1 MPSVDIL
8 CQVAIW
14 KLRESKCW
22 LQVLSEVY
30 GVPLKPVHQDV
41 EPYFEHP
48 RPASPEEGQLPQ
60 ARSPALLP
68 QPYTVKAVTPAQ
80 PSQAQLLPELVRE
93 LARPTLQETA
103 TRTSNSRGIQA
114 GEQAG
119 PADQRMPSAVSNL
132 QPQTERAPRS
142 IADRPSTGVRP
153 PEAPAEQH
161 LDRYYLAAARELD
174 MLAQLMGGAGSSST
188 PVQGP
193 GLLPGSLRSPSSNKF
208 PARQRERPKSGQ
220 VKSHSRKRGAPP
232 QKAVAEEQRQ
242 STAASISNAESQ
254 PLQPAHILEPTAA
267 ESGVQE
273 QPSSSADAAG
283 VQQMLPWAQGTWM
296 EQLAAV
302 AAAAASAATA
312 AVQAQRMQQSDR
324 PLPSGHQRPMLS
336 EAPSKQEV
344 PVQLGDASD
353 SSMHPT
359 ESRPAMP
366 ASAPVDIVPVANN
379 DGPSSAQ
386 PDKIRQP
393 MSVRTA
399 GVERNV
405 QTEVHKEVQ
414 NTASQLAAAAAHD
427 QQEIPLDRP
436 LQSHRPIKDRLVHSS
451 GEASRREVA
460 PGPSMTVDI
469 QQTIGSFSAAQPQS
483 YLVPTQLLPVQV
495 NISAFFSPMWQ
506 NWQILSSET
515 SLAMADDC

>member
-8 CQVAIW
+8 CQFAIW

-30 GVPLKPVHQDV
+30 GVPLKPVHLDV

-48 RPASPEEGQLPQ
+48 RPASPGEGQLPQ

-93 LARPTLQETA
+93 LARPKLQETA
-103 TRTSNSRGIQA
+103 TQTSNSRGIQA

-119 PADQRMPSAVSNL
+119 PADQKMPSAVSNL
-132 QPQTERAPRS
+132 PPQTERAPRS

-161 LDRYYLAAARELD
+161 LDRYYLAAAGRELD

-193 GLLPGSLRSPSSNKF
+193 GLLPGSMRSPSSNKS

-220 VKSHSRKRGAPP
+220 VESHSRKWGAPP

-242 STAASISNAESQ
+242 STAASTSNAESQ
-254 PLQPAHILEPTAA
+254 PLQPAHILVPTAA
-267 ESGVQE
+267 VSSVQE

-283 VQQMLPWAQGTWM
+283 VQQMLPWAQGAWM

-312 AVQAQRMQQSDR
+312 AVQAQRQQFDR
-324 PLPSGHQRPMLS
+324 PLPSGHWRPMLS

-359 ESRPAMP
+359 ETRPAMP
-366 ASAPVDIVPVANN
+366 ASAPVDIVPIANN
-379 DGPSSAQ
+379 DGPSGAQ

-405 QTEVHKEVQ
+405 QTEVHKDVQ
-414 NTASQLAAAAAHD
+414 TTASQLAAAAAHV
-427 QQEIPLDRP
+427 QLEIPLDRP
-436 LQSHRPIKDRLVHSS
+436 LQFHRPIKDRLVHSS

-460 PGPSMTVDI
+460 PGPSMTADFK
-469 QQTIGSFSAAQPQS
+469 QTMGSFSAAQAQS
-483 YLVPTQLLPVQV
+483 YLAPTQLLPVQV
-495 NISAFFSPMWQ
+495 NISAFFSPVLQ
-506 NWQILSSET
+506 NWQNLFSE
-515 SLAMADDC
+515 SILAMADDC